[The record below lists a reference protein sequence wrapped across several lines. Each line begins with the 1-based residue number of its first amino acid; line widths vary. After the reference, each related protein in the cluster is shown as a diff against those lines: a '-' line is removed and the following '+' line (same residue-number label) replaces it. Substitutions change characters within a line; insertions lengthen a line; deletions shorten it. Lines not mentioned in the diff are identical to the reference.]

1 MYKAEQIDIEQ
12 RLTQVRNCANTCL
25 HDVNTPIG
33 FSSMCGVLIV
43 ELNALCGYLSTL
55 RGQFQEHLPL
65 SAEEPKGVNWGEWGD
80 DLRQLKAALSNH
92 AYYLHICEQE
102 MAAPLADAFDHTA
115 DELENIE
122 QALAP
127 KDDSVD
133 KFADY
138 AQQELAFYKAVH
150 KSALVR
156 RVQNELSG
164 YARARRPRYYMEQL
178 RLRKNMLK
186 EAASFVLNKE
196 QDTLYWEELGCRLW
210 QLSHHADTESITLDQ
225 LLDLVMQIE
234 YFSSCLPATEKE
246 VVRFVHH
253 EPDPTEQ
260 TETDAA
266 TEPEAAPDDE
276 RKQCLD
282 QLHFRLSNCADY
294 FTDSFTIDE
303 ADRLIADLLQSDCRG
318 EIVSRLTTAAMP
330 KFVGSLVGVLKAAG
344 RIHGSHP
351 QLAKALDFRSINPD
365 TVSSYISKGKRELPA
380 TLRFVLAWHPS
391 AR

>member
-156 RVQNELSG
+156 R
-164 YARARRPRYYMEQL
+164 A
-178 RLRKNMLK
+178 
-186 EAASFVLNKE
+186 
-196 QDTLYWEELGCRLW
+196 
-210 QLSHHADTESITLDQ
+210 
-225 LLDLVMQIE
+225 
-234 YFSSCLPATEKE
+234 
-246 VVRFVHH
+246 
-253 EPDPTEQ
+253 
-260 TETDAA
+260 
-266 TEPEAAPDDE
+266 AAPAE
-276 RKQCLD
+276 KHAQGGR
-282 QLHFRLSNCADY
+282 QLCA
-294 FTDSFTIDE
+294 
-303 ADRLIADLLQSDCRG
+303 
-318 EIVSRLTTAAMP
+318 
-330 KFVGSLVGVLKAAG
+330 
-344 RIHGSHP
+344 
-351 QLAKALDFRSINPD
+351 
-365 TVSSYISKGKRELPA
+365 
-380 TLRFVLAWHPS
+380 
-391 AR
+391 

>member
-25 HDVNTPIG
+25 HDVNTQIG

-102 MAAPLADAFDHTA
+102 MAAPLADAFGHTA

-138 AQQELAFYKAVH
+138 AQQELAVYKAMH
-150 KSALVR
+150 KNALVR

-164 YARARRPRYYMEQL
+164 YARARRPRYYMERL
-178 RLRKNMLK
+178 RLLKTSLK
-186 EAASFVLNKE
+186 EAAGYVLNQE
-196 QDTLYWEELGCRLW
+196 QDTLSWEELGCRLW
-210 QLSHHADTESITLDQ
+210 QVSHHADTEPITLDQ

-234 YFSSCLPATEKE
+234 YFSSCLPATSKE
-246 VVRFVHH
+246 VIRFVHH
-253 EPDPTEQ
+253 QPDPTEQ
-260 TETDAA
+260 TEAA
-266 TEPEAAPDDE
+266 IAAEPETDPDAE
-276 RKQCLD
+276 RKKHLET
-282 QLHFRLSNCADY
+282 LHFRLSKCADY
-294 FTDSFTIDE
+294 FTGSFTIE
-303 ADRLIADLLQSDCRG
+303 QADQLIADLLQSNCKG
-318 EIVSRLTTAAMP
+318 EIVSRLTATAMP

-351 QLAKALDFRSINPD
+351 QLAKALDFQSISPD
-365 TVSSYISKGKRELPA
+365 TVCSYISKGKSELPA
-380 TLRFVLAWHPS
+380 TFRFVQAWHPS
-391 AR
+391 TR